1 LAAPFEPE
9 QQSAFHGGDKKFAD
23 VAVHEDA
30 VYDSDEENVEPPT
43 LAHETNGPATPYITK
58 TTTTT
63 IPISFSPATPAP
75 RPGNQLMSPFTIA
88 HAPENLRVPA
98 LGELSLNK
106 VPIDR
111 EAALEAIR
119 QRRGRARSMAAGQG
133 TPMKQMVEG
142 VKERRDISAPVSR
155 VRQ

>member
-1 LAAPFEPE
+1 
-9 QQSAFHGGDKKFAD
+9 
-23 VAVHEDA
+23 
-30 VYDSDEENVEPPT
+30 
-43 LAHETNGPATPYITK
+43 
-58 TTTTT
+58 
-63 IPISFSPATPAP
+63 
-75 RPGNQLMSPFTIA
+75 
-88 HAPENLRVPA
+88 VPA

-133 TPMKQMVEG
+133 TPMKQMVVE